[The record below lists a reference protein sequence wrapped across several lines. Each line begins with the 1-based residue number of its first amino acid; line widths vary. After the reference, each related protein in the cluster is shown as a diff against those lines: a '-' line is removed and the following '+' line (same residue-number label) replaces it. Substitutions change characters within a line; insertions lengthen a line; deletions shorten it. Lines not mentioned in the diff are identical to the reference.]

1 MICVYE
7 GANVVY
13 FLGQEE
19 DQYDVDIFWL
29 SKDLFYKDTPL
40 ILYVKIENVMDGE
53 SVFIT

>member
-1 MICVYE
+1 
-7 GANVVY
+7 
-13 FLGQEE
+13 
-19 DQYDVDIFWL
+19 VDIFWL